1 MQCVP
6 CESKKLSIGMGL
18 PFDYRVKLV
27 KDRKVNLVDDFQGW
41 ALLYYVN
48 FKGWASLFYVIE
60 LINFNVGLSQFVLSR
75 GRPSFTMSIGWPY
88 LKVQYKKGLTS
99 QCPEE

>member
-6 CESKKLSIGMGL
+6 CESKKLSFGMGL
-18 PFDYRVKLV
+18 PFDYWV

-48 FKGWASLFYVIE
+48 FKGWASLYYVIE
-60 LINFNVGLSQFVLSR
+60 LMIFNVGLS
-75 GRPSFTMSIGWPY
+75 FTMSIRAF
-88 LKVQYKKGLTS
+88 KG
-99 QCPEE
+99 